1 MTSNYPQAAAS
12 SLQKFPEVFDRHLKP
27 VLKRKRSA
35 RWRIGFYLT
44 FVVPFGLVFVAIT
57 LGALILGTVD
67 AYNFTGYLITKSGAY
82 DFADAALN
90 AL

>member
-1 MTSNYPQAAAS
+1 M
-12 SLQKFPEVFDRHLKP
+12 
-27 VLKRKRSA
+27 
-35 RWRIGFYLT
+35 T